1 MKIFLNTTDLNN
13 PTIEITENKMTLQKL
28 FTEAQNRYFNGYS
41 ESRLVD
47 YVFLNANN
55 KTQATKILNKIL
67 K

>member
-28 FTEAQNRYFNGYS
+28 FQEAQNRYFNGYS

-47 YVFLNANN
+47 FVYQNANN
-55 KTQATKILNKIL
+55 DTQAEKILNKIL

>member
-1 MKIFLNTTDLNN
+1 MS
-13 PTIEITENKMTLQKL
+13 LQQL
-28 FTEAQNRYFNGYS
+28 FQEAKNRYQNGYS

-55 KTQATKILNKIL
+55 ETQATKILNKIL

>member
-1 MKIFLNTTDLNN
+1 MKFKHKVWILLKTKT
-13 PTIEITENKMTLQKL
+13 MTLQQL
-28 FTEAQNRYFNGYS
+28 FQEAQSRYQNGYS

-67 K
+67 NR

>member
-1 MKIFLNTTDLNN
+1 
-13 PTIEITENKMTLQKL
+13 MTLQQL
-28 FTEAQNRYFNGYS
+28 FQEAQNRYFNGYT

-55 KTQATKILNKIL
+55 KTQATKIINKIL